1 MTAWFL
7 TQPKLPRMALI
18 TPRVEEE
25 GEGDEVLVLA
35 ALGVVLLRVP
45 IVAVA
50 GGERGRPPPVTVAVW
65 GDRVEVVDQGDA
77 VALWLARFLETPGL
91 RLVVRPRG
99 LP

>member
-1 MTAWFL
+1 MCFAVVDLTAWFL

-25 GEGDEVLVLA
+25 GEGEEVLVLA
-35 ALGVVLLRVP
+35 APGVVLLRVP

-65 GDRVEVVDQGDA
+65 RRLPADVT
-77 VALWLARFLETPGL
+77 LKHPSYL
-91 RLVVRPRG
+91 RHSGRPAAIH
-99 LP
+99 PCD